1 MLMRR
6 LITVVCPLILCLLTS
21 VVFMLLDRW
30 FAAGNF
36 FAYLLK
42 GVALGIGVALLLPV
56 AGIRVRHTGLTGL
69 LYIAAVLLLI
79 TLGYQYLETVG
90 AVHWPALKAVLSING
105 QVILIEGTMMGY
117 LALTAFLNRK
127 RRSETAQ

>member
-21 VVFMLLDRW
+21 AVFMLLDRW

-56 AGIRVRHTGLTGL
+56 AGISIRHTGLTGY
-69 LYIAAVLLLI
+69 LYIAAGLLLA
-79 TLGYQYLETVG
+79 TLCYQYLETVG
-90 AVHWPALKAVLSING
+90 AVHWPALKAIISING
-105 QVILIEGTMMGY
+105 QVILIEGTVMGY

-127 RRSETAQ
+127 RRSGAAQ